1 MSLFNFELTD
11 NYSNITK
18 NNVFK
23 KYFKKSIILCVVT
36 LFIGII
42 TGYILGS
49 SYTISAIKYVVVDS
63 GSAQLMIATKNSD
76 TMRFL
81 ATFFNNLLVAGLLL
95 IIPIHLFNLLKSH
108 TENWTKKSIF
118 AFINPVWFAYLLIA
132 IQMLMVGNFI
142 GFAIPIINNNLL
154 VIVSLVPHGII
165 EIPIILASGAVGM
178 SYASKDI
185 DFNFSF
191 NDILNF
197 FVRIIIPVVM
207 IAAFTETFITP
218 IIVSLI

>member
-1 MSLFNFELTD
+1 MNFKLSN
-11 NYSNITK
+11 NYLNITK

-23 KYFKKSIILCVVT
+23 EYFKKSLILCGIT

-42 TGYILGS
+42 IGYLMGAN
-49 SYTISAIKYVVVDS
+49 YTISAVKYVVIDS
-63 GSAQLMIATKNSD
+63 GSAQLMIATQNSNIL
-76 TMRFL
+76 RLL
-81 ATFFNNLLVAGLLL
+81 ATFFNNLLVAGLIL

-118 AFINPVWFAYLLIA
+118 TFINPVWFAYLLISV
-132 IQMLMVGNFI
+132 QMLMVGNFI

-154 VIVSLVPHGII
+154 VITSLVPHGII

-178 SYASKDI
+178 SYASRNVN
-185 DFNFSF
+185 FNFSY
-191 NDILNF
+191 NDVLTF
-197 FVRIIIPVVM
+197 FIRIIIPIIM

-218 IIVSLI
+218 MFVNLIK